1 MSEPRIPAA
10 PRPTRRSALLLWI
23 IAAVG
28 LFVSAVVFA
37 LLLLSIGDMDTQWL
51 MLIDALIYYLP
62 FLALPVYLVAR
73 RAPGM
78 WRSLRPYPLSIFS
91 TLGIIMLALMSV
103 ILMTNI
109 VALWTIVLEAVGL
122 DGGGS
127 SLVVPTNA
135 PGLMLCI
142 LHMAVLPAVCEEFLF
157 RGVVLSAFERNGT
170 RHAVAVSAVMFA
182 LLHGSL
188 SGLPAHLLL
197 GLILGALVVCCNS
210 IYAGLIFHTTYNAAT
225 VILVF
230 LASRSVDTAAS
241 ESARMIDAAGGL
253 PGVLSLMIET
263 LMLGSVALFALR
275 IFRLTAIRRGVTFAP
290 RRRES
295 LRRSEWALLSVG
307 ALLALL
313 LFVVQELV

>member
-1 MSEPRIPAA
+1 MSEPRVPAA
-10 PRPTRRSALLLWI
+10 PRPSRRSALLLWV

-28 LFVSAVVFA
+28 LFVSTAVFA
-37 LLLLSIGDMDTQWL
+37 LLLLSIGDMNDQLL

-78 WRSLRPYPLSIFS
+78 WRSLRPYPVSIFS
-91 TLGIIMLALMSV
+91 ALGIIALALASV

-109 VALWTIVLEAVGL
+109 VALWTVVLEAVGL
-122 DGGGS
+122 NGGGA
-127 SLVVPTNA
+127 SLAVPADA

-142 LHMAVLPAVCEEFLF
+142 LHIAVLPAVCEEFLF

-170 RHAVAVSAVMFA
+170 RRAVAVSAVMFA

-225 VILVF
+225 VM
-230 LASRSVDTAAS
+230 LASIAGRSADAAS
-241 ESARMIDAAGGL
+241 ESLPMLDVIGGPSGL
-253 PGVLSLMIET
+253 LALMIET
-263 LMLGSVALFALR
+263 LMLGAVVLFGLRLFARTAFLR
-275 IFRLTAIRRGVTFAP
+275 GASFEP
-290 RRRES
+290 RRREP
-295 LRRSEWALLSVG
+295 LRGSEWALLAVG
-307 ALLALL
+307 LVLVSL
-313 LFVVQELV
+313 LFIVQELI